1 MLLVRHSAPELDPSV
16 PSQEWRLSEEGRRRC
31 GPLAERLARYEPR
44 VLLASSEPKARET
57 AELVAPV
64 LGLEM
69 QVSDGLRETARRTV
83 GWLAPEDL
91 DRGIRELFE
100 RPGEV
105 VFGEESAAAALRRF
119 EARRTVGRLAPEDL
133 DRRIRELVERPG
145 EVVFGEESAA
155 AALARFEAAVAGLP
169 DPAVVVT
176 HGTVLSLYAAP
187 RIGRE
192 PYELWRSLELPDV
205 VEVPWSS

>member
-1 MLLVRHSAPELDPSV
+1 LLLVRHSAPELDPSA
-16 PSQEWRLSEEGRRRC
+16 PSEEWRLSKDGRRRC

-57 AELVAPV
+57 AELVAPA
-64 LGLEM
+64 LGLEV
-69 QVSDGLRETARRTV
+69 QLSDGLRETARRTI

-105 VFGEESAAAALRRF
+105 VFGEESAAAAL
-119 EARRTVGRLAPEDL
+119 
-133 DRRIRELVERPG
+133 
-145 EVVFGEESAA
+145 
-155 AALARFEAAVAGLP
+155 ARFEAAIAGLP
-169 DPAVVVT
+169 EPAVAVT

-187 RIGRE
+187 RIGRDA
-192 PYELWRSLELPDV
+192 YELWGSLELPDV

>member
-1 MLLVRHSAPELDPSV
+1 MLLVRHSAPELDPSA
-16 PSQEWRLSEEGRRRC
+16 PSEEWRLSEDGRRRC

-105 VFGEESAAAALRRF
+105 VFGEESAAAAL
-119 EARRTVGRLAPEDL
+119 
-133 DRRIRELVERPG
+133 
-145 EVVFGEESAA
+145 
-155 AALARFEAAVAGLP
+155 ARFEAAVAGLP
-169 DPAVVVT
+169 EPAVVVT

-192 PYELWRSLELPDV
+192 PHELWRSLELPDV

>member
-1 MLLVRHSAPELDPSV
+1 MPSE
-16 PSQEWRLSEEGRRRC
+16 EWRLSEEGRRRC

-57 AELVAPV
+57 AELVAPA
-64 LGLEM
+64 LGLEV
-69 QVSDGLRETARRTV
+69 QLSDGLRETARRTV
-83 GWLAPEDL
+83 GWLAPDDL
-91 DRGIRELFE
+91 DRGIRELF
-100 RPGEV
+100 
-105 VFGEESAAAALRRF
+105 
-119 EARRTVGRLAPEDL
+119 
-133 DRRIRELVERPG
+133 ERPG

-169 DPAVVVT
+169 EPSVVVT

-187 RIGRE
+187 RIGRNA
-192 PYELWRSLELPDV
+192 YELWGSLELPDV

>member
-1 MLLVRHSAPELDPSV
+1 LLLVRHSAPELDPSA
-16 PSQEWRLSEEGRRRC
+16 PSEEWRLSEDGRRRC

-44 VLLASSEPKARET
+44 VLLSSSEPKARET
-57 AELVAPV
+57 AELVAPA

-91 DRGIRELFE
+91 DRGIREL
-100 RPGEV
+100 
-105 VFGEESAAAALRRF
+105 
-119 EARRTVGRLAPEDL
+119 
-133 DRRIRELVERPG
+133 VERPG

-169 DPAVVVT
+169 EPAVVVT
-176 HGTVLSLYAAP
+176 HGTVLSLFAAP
-187 RIGRE
+187 RIGRDA
-192 PYELWRSLELPDV
+192 YELWGSLELPDV

>member
-1 MLLVRHSAPELDPSV
+1 MPSE
-16 PSQEWRLSEEGRRRC
+16 EWRLSEDGQRRC
-31 GPLAERLARYEPR
+31 GQLAERLARHEPR

-57 AELVAPV
+57 AELVAPA
-64 LGLEM
+64 LGVDV
-69 QVSDGLRETARRTV
+69 QVSDGLRETARRTI

-100 RPGEV
+100 RPC
-105 VFGEESAAAALRRF
+105 
-119 EARRTVGRLAPEDL
+119 
-133 DRRIRELVERPG
+133 

-155 AALARFEAAVAGLP
+155 AALARFEPVVAGLP
-169 DPAVVVT
+169 EPAVVVT

-187 RIGRE
+187 RIGRDV
-192 PYELWRSLELPDV
+192 YELWGSLQLPDV